1 MYSVRAIRVKS
12 VAKLVAPLAAS
23 LFIIPVVIIGLFA
36 MLVALGF
43 SGGGIDGEDL
53 LQVGLVIIGFWVGAT
68 AVVSGAAI
76 LCAWLYN
83 IFSPHLG
90 FWKVQI
96 TLRQ

>member
-12 VAKLVAPLAAS
+12 VAKIVAPLTAF
-23 LFIIPVVIIGLFA
+23 LFIIPFVIIGLFA

-43 SGGGIDGEDL
+43 SGGSGDSEDYL
-53 LQVGLVIIGFWVGAT
+53 MLGLIIIGCWVGAT

-90 FWKVQI
+90 YWKVRI